1 MENKY
6 IAAIDIGTTK
16 IACLIA
22 RVNESN
28 KCELVGMGVSESNG
42 VWCGQVLNISLTV
55 KSIEEALAKAEE
67 QAGVKVTSVSVGIAG
82 KNIRCTQNRGFVNK
96 DASDSEFSKD
106 DVEQLIRD
114 QFKTMVHPGEEI
126 IHVLPQDFFIDKTY
140 PTDNPVGMI
149 GKMLEANFH
158 LVICKTDSTN
168 NIKKCIERVNLET
181 ESIILEP
188 LASSDAVLY
197 DDEKETGVILIDIGG
212 GTTDVAIYNNKMI
225 IHTAVIPFGG
235 NVITND
241 IKTECGILERHAESL
256 KKQFGEAIADYADT
270 KKLIAVPGPKGRG
283 PKEIGVNFLA
293 HLIQSRVEEIIDG
306 VMYEIEIAGV
316 ASKKGF
322 GIVMTGG
329 GSQLKNLTQLVAFKT
344 GMDVRMGY
352 PNEYIEENGIKNI
365 NNPMYATAVGL
376 LMKNLET
383 YNNSQEKEQAKKEKL
398 SPKVEFAKAF
408 EAKSEPDQV
417 SIIDQRFEHAEM
429 SRVLVD
435 EFPTTKRQV
444 KPMKEEK
451 PKKVKTSFFQSYI
464 LNLFD
469 GEDNTF
475 ES

>member
-22 RVNESN
+22 RVNESD

-42 VWCGQVLNISLTV
+42 VWCGQVLNIGLTV

-67 QAGVKVTSVSVGIAG
+67 QAGVKVTNVSVGIAG
-82 KNIRCTQNRGFVNK
+82 KNIRCTQNRGFINK
-96 DASDSEFSKD
+96 DRNDSEFSKE

-140 PTDNPVGMI
+140 PTDNPVGMM
-149 GKMLEANFH
+149 GKMMEANFH
-158 LVICKTDSTN
+158 LVICKIDSTN

-181 ESIILEP
+181 NSIVLEP
-188 LASSDAVLY
+188 LASADAVLY

-270 KKLIAVPGPKGRG
+270 KKLIAVPGPKGRE

-306 VMYEIEIAGV
+306 VMYEMEISGV
-316 ASKKGF
+316 ANKKGF

-352 PNEYIEENGIKNI
+352 PNEYIDDNGIKNI
-365 NNPMYATAVGL
+365 NNPMYSTAVGL
-376 LMKNLET
+376 LMKSLEIE
-383 YNNSQEKEQAKKEKL
+383 NNKQSKQESKQEKTTTQQ
-398 SPKVEFAKAF
+398 EFAKAF
-408 EAKSEPDQV
+408 EMQTNTVPVEEAKVEV
-417 SIIDQRFEHAEM
+417 REM
-429 SRVLVD
+429 SKVLVD
-435 EFPTTKRQV
+435 EFPTSKRKIKEV
-444 KPMKEEK
+444 KEEK
-451 PKKVKTSFFQSYI
+451 TKKVKTSFFQSYI

>member
-67 QAGVKVTSVSVGIAG
+67 QAGVKVSTVSVGIAG
-82 KNIRCTQNRGFVNK
+82 KNIRCTQNRGFINK
-96 DASDSEFSKD
+96 ESNDSEFSQE
-106 DVEQLIRD
+106 DVEQLIKD
-114 QFKTMVHPGEEI
+114 QFKTMVHPGEKI
-126 IHVLPQDFFIDKTY
+126 IHVLPQDFYIDKTF
-140 PTDNPVGMI
+140 PTDNPVGMM
-149 GKMLEANFH
+149 GKMMEANFH
-158 LVICKTDSTN
+158 LVICKIDSIN
-168 NIKKCIERVNLET
+168 NINKCIERVNLET
-181 ESIILEP
+181 NSIVLEP
-188 LASSDAVLY
+188 LASADAVLY

-256 KKQFGEAIADYADT
+256 KKQFGEAIADYADV
-270 KKLIAVPGPKGRG
+270 KKVIAVPGPKGRE

-306 VMYEIEIAGV
+306 VMYEMEISGV
-316 ASKKGF
+316 ANKKGF

-352 PNEYIEENGIKNI
+352 PNEYIDDNGIKNI
-365 NNPMYATAVGL
+365 NNPMYSTAVGL
-376 LMKNLET
+376 LMKSLEIEIKKGFKT
-383 YNNSQEKEQAKKEKL
+383 EAKQEKMTTHQ
-398 SPKVEFAKAF
+398 EFAKAF
-408 EAKSEPDQV
+408 EMKANTSTVEETKVET
-417 SIIDQRFEHAEM
+417 REM
-429 SRVLVD
+429 SKVLVD
-435 EFPTTKRQV
+435 EFPTSKRKIKEV
-444 KPMKEEK
+444 KEEK

>member
-22 RVNESN
+22 KVNESE
-28 KCELVGMGVSESNG
+28 KCELMGMGVSESNG
-42 VWCGQVLNISLTV
+42 VWCGQVLNIGLTV

-67 QAGVKVTSVSVGIAG
+67 QAGVKVNKVSVGIAG

-96 DASDSEFSKD
+96 DSNDSEFSHND
-106 DVEQLIRD
+106 IEQLIKD
-114 QFKTMVHPGEEI
+114 QFKTMIQPGEEI
-126 IHVLPQDFFIDKTY
+126 IHVLPQDYYIDKTY

-158 LVICKTDSTN
+158 LVICKKDSIN

-181 ESIILEP
+181 EIIVLEP

-197 DDEKETGVILIDIGG
+197 EDEKETGVILIDIGG
-212 GTTDVAIYNNKMI
+212 GTTDIAIYNNKMI

-256 KKQFGEAIADYADT
+256 KKQFGEAIADYADS
-270 KKLIAVPGPKGRG
+270 KKLIAVPGPKGRE

-293 HLIQSRVEEIIDG
+293 HLIQSRMEEIIDG
-306 VMYEIEIAGV
+306 ILYEIEIAGV
-316 ASKKGF
+316 VGKKGF
-322 GIVMTGG
+322 GIVLTGG
-329 GSQLKNLTQLVAFKT
+329 GSQLKNLQQLVAFKS

-352 PNEYIEENGIKNI
+352 PNEYIEDNGIKNI
-365 NNPMYATAVGL
+365 NNPMYSTAVGL
-376 LMKNLET
+376 LMKSIEIQ
-383 YNNSQEKEQAKKEKL
+383 NNEQTKQAKKVENKTLADLKTGVFGTPVTEKL
-398 SPKVEFAKAF
+398 
-408 EAKSEPDQV
+408 
-417 SIIDQRFEHAEM
+417 EM
-429 SRVLVD
+429 SRVFED
-435 EFPTTKRQV
+435 EFPTTKKQSKQAKEV
-444 KPMKEEK
+444 IDNKKEEK
-451 PKKVKTSFFQSYI
+451 PKKVKTSFIQSYI

-469 GEDNTF
+469 GEDNKF

>member
-67 QAGVKVTSVSVGIAG
+67 QAGVKVTRVSVGIAG

-352 PNEYIEENGIKNI
+352 PNEYIEDNGIKNI

-408 EAKSEPDQV
+408 EAKSEPEQV
-417 SIIDQRFEHAEM
+417 SIAEQRFEQAEM

-451 PKKVKTSFFQSYI
+451 PQKVKTSFFQSYI

>member
-22 RVNESN
+22 RINEN
-28 KCELVGMGVSESNG
+28 KKCELVGMGVAESNG
-42 VWCGQVLNISLTV
+42 VWCGQVLNIGLTV
-55 KSIEEALAKAEE
+55 KSIEEALAKAEH
-67 QAGVKVTSVSVGIAG
+67 QAGVKAQKVSVGIAG
-82 KNIRCTQNRGFVNK
+82 KNIRCTQNRGFINK
-96 DASDSEFSKD
+96 DTSDSEFSED
-106 DVEQLIRD
+106 DVQQLIRE

-126 IHVLPQDFFIDKTY
+126 IHVLPQDFIIDKTY
-140 PTDNPVGMI
+140 PTDSPVGMI

-158 LVICKTDSTN
+158 LVICKSDSIN

-197 DDEKETGVILIDIGG
+197 DDEKETGVVLIDIGG
-212 GTTDVAIYNNKMI
+212 GTTDIAIYSNKMI

-241 IKTECGILERHAESL
+241 IRTECGILDRHAESL
-256 KKQFGEAIADYADT
+256 KKQFGEAIADYADS
-270 KKLIAVPGPKGRG
+270 KKLIAVPGPKGRA
-283 PKEIGVNFLA
+283 PKEISVNLLA
-293 HLIQSRVEEIIDG
+293 NIIQSRIEEIIDG
-306 VMYEIEIAGV
+306 VLYEIEIAGV
-316 ASKKGF
+316 TGKKGF
-322 GIVMTGG
+322 GIVLTGG
-329 GSQLKNLTQLVAFKT
+329 GSQLKNLSQLVAFKT
-344 GMDVRMGY
+344 GMDVRIGY
-352 PNEYIEENGIKNI
+352 PNEYIEDNGIKDI

-383 YNNSQEKEQAKKEKL
+383 FNNAQQKELEKKERIN
-398 SPKVEFAKAF
+398 PKMEFAKVF
-408 EAKSEPDQV
+408 EQKNESIQV
-417 SIIDQRFEHAEM
+417 PSAEKVELPKANNSM
-429 SRVLVD
+429 LID
-435 EFPTTKRQV
+435 EFPSEKR
-444 KPMKEEK
+444 KKIREEK
-451 PKKVKTSFFQSYI
+451 PQKVKTSFFQSYI

>member
-22 RVNESN
+22 RVNEKN

-67 QAGVKVTSVSVGIAG
+67 EAGVKVSKVSVGIAG
-82 KNIRCTQNRGFVNK
+82 KNIRCTQNRGFINK
-96 DASDSEFSKD
+96 DTNDSEFSND
-106 DVEQLIRD
+106 DVQQLIRD

-126 IHVLPQDFFIDKTY
+126 IHVLPQDFYIDKTY

-181 ESIILEP
+181 ASIVLEP
-188 LASSDAVLY
+188 LASADAVLY

-256 KKQFGEAIADYADT
+256 KKQFGEAIADYADA
-270 KKLIAVPGPKGRG
+270 KKVIAVPGPKGRE

-316 ASKKGF
+316 ANKKGF

-329 GSQLKNLTQLVAFKT
+329 GSQLKNLTQLVAFKS

-352 PNEYIEENGIKNI
+352 PNEYIDDNGIKNI
-365 NNPMYATAVGL
+365 NNPMYSTAVGL
-376 LMKNLET
+376 LMKSLEIH
-383 YNNSQEKEQAKKEKL
+383 NKQQNKEQEKLEKL
-398 SPKVEFAKAF
+398 SPKAEFAKVF
-408 EAKSEPDQV
+408 ETKAEPAPMVEPKVEQREV
-417 SIIDQRFEHAEM
+417 SK
-429 SRVLVD
+429 VLVD
-435 EFPTTKRQV
+435 EFPTTKRKV
-444 KPMKEEK
+444 KDVREEK
-451 PKKVKTSFFQSYI
+451 PKKARTGFFQSYI